1 MTTVS
6 KVLKRQDSGL
16 KLGPGPSGETS
27 INLRQ
32 DFLPLLANDLKKGS
46 QQDITFKIYRQ
57 DFIDSVEQIKS
68 HLPLYKT
75 TSQSSEQLGADSAT
89 ALEQSLR
96 KEIDDF
102 FDGADEK
109 DYSCSIL
116 CRSDSRAYLNNLK
129 SGGFSIRDFLVE
141 NHSEIVFE
149 KVADQVHLHVKF
161 NEENNNTTM
170 DIKYTEKLI
179 VSHAQL
185 RTFALK
191 CITHFSS
198 QPDWDKIENYIA
210 NVDAIAEPNPIKVS
224 KPDLFSLVG
233 MFRCCSI
240 DGIVKYNTP
249 RKRWYTEPF
258 TIAGK
263 TVFLSTEWYP
273 GPKDDGTAYDLM
285 IPDLVAFIQDCYGE
299 QYFYKLNNGIHELW
313 KRVPVE
319 ENDVIEFDI
328 ARIIETIKSSGLVY
342 SDELVSRYVIS
353 LLTKPFTI
361 LSGLAG
367 SGKTQLAIALAK
379 AICEDVQKQVRIV
392 PVGADWTNREPLLG
406 YPNALES
413 GKYVRPES
421 GVLQLI
427 QDANEDQT
435 HPYFLILDEMNL
447 SYVERYFADFLS
459 SLESH
464 SPILLWDKKA
474 DGVPMDISLP
484 RNLFI
489 VGTINVD
496 ETTYMFS
503 PKVLDR
509 ANVIEFKI
517 DVSEMEGYLNAAPIV
532 DLDKIEGAIA
542 DIAPEFVNVAMSPVD
557 ADFEGTNALL
567 IGFFKTLKSVNAEFG
582 YRSASEIGRFI
593 ALAHNKGNLSI
604 DNAIDAA
611 IVQKLLPKLHGSRK
625 KLVPVLSALWDMCEP
640 GIGIAFAESVP
651 TTVKYPLTAD
661 KIFRM
666 YRGAVDNGFTS
677 FAEA

>member
-32 DFLPLLANDLKKGS
+32 DFLPLLADDLKKGS

-75 TSQSSEQLGADSAT
+75 TSQSSEQLGTDSAI

-102 FDGADEK
+102 FDGAEEK

-116 CRSDSRAYLNNLK
+116 YRTDSRVYLNNLK
-129 SGGFSIRDFLVE
+129 SKGFSIRDFLVE

-191 CITHFSS
+191 CITHLSS

-224 KPDLFSLVG
+224 KPGLFSLVG

-258 TIAGK
+258 TISGK

-273 GPKDDGTAYDLM
+273 GKKDDGTPYDLM
-285 IPDLVAFIQDCYGE
+285 IPDLVTFIRDCYGE
-299 QYFYKLNNGIHELW
+299 DYIYKLNNGIHELW
-313 KRVPVE
+313 ERVPVE
-319 ENDVIEFDI
+319 ESEVVEFDV

-342 SDELVSRYVIS
+342 SEDLVSRYVIS
-353 LLTKPFTI
+353 LMTKPFTI

-367 SGKTQLAIALAK
+367 SGKTQLAIAFAK

-427 QDANEDQT
+427 QDAIEDET

-459 SLESH
+459 SIESH
-464 SPILLWDKKA
+464 SPILLWDKNA
-474 DGVPMDISLP
+474 DGVPMSISLP

-517 DVSEMEGYLNAAPIV
+517 NESEMRGVLEAAPIV
-532 DLDKIEGAIA
+532 DLGIIEGAIA
-542 DIAPEFVNVAMSPVD
+542 DIAPEFVNVAKSPVETE
-557 ADFEGTNALL
+557 FEGTSALL
-567 IGFFKTLKSVNAEFG
+567 LGFFKALKSVNAEFG

-593 ALAHNKGNLSI
+593 TLAHDKGNLPI
-604 DNAIDAA
+604 EKAVDAA

-625 KLVPVLSALWDMCEP
+625 KLVPVLTTLWDMCDA
-640 GIGIAFAESVP
+640 GIGIELADEVP
-651 TTVKYPLTAD
+651 EQTRYPLTAD
-661 KIFRM
+661 KLLRM
-666 YRGAVDNGFTS
+666 YRGAIDNGFTS